1 MLFNIFVICAFL
13 IVLLLLR
20 QLVGIVPSLLACV
33 IRWKENVNLEASVKL
48 SRDRDY
54 IALAMIAPF
63 CLMAFRYRL
72 YSPGFLEGLS

>member
-1 MLFNIFVICAFL
+1 MLFNILVICAFL

-54 IALAMIAPF
+54 MAFAMIAPF
-63 CLMAFRYRL
+63 CLMAFRL
-72 YSPGFLEGLS
+72 INSIG